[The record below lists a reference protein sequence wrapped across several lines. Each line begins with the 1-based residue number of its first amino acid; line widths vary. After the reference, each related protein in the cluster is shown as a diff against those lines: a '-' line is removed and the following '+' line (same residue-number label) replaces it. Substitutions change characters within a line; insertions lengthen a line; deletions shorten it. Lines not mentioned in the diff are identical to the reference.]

1 MHNRIIVHMVD
12 ILVSD
17 KKKIEILEALSDK
30 KVHTF
35 YHLSK
40 AVATN
45 YETVKKNCRFLELLE
60 LIEVDRISKAD
71 SASGVASYKV
81 KITPEG
87 LRTLK
92 KFS

>member
-1 MHNRIIVHMVD
+1 MMD

-40 AVATN
+40 AVGTN
-45 YETVKKNCRFLELLE
+45 YETVKKNCRFLELLD

-71 SASGVASYKV
+71 SASGVASYRV
-81 KITPEG
+81 KITQEG
-87 LRTLK
+87 LKTRK
-92 KFS
+92 KFP

>member
-1 MHNRIIVHMVD
+1 MHMKD

-17 KKKIEILEALSDK
+17 EKKIEILEALSDK

-40 AVATN
+40 AVGTN
-45 YETVKKNCRFLELLE
+45 YETVKKNCRFLELLD
-60 LIEVDRISKAD
+60 LIEVDRINKTD

-81 KITPEG
+81 KITTEG